1 MSFDNQG
8 FLTTNDDVI
17 PANLGLED
25 QRFAFEWV
33 QENIELFGGN
43 KSRVTIAGQSAG
55 SASVGLHLMGPW
67 KDGKGKLLVSF
78 QIHIQFLLS
87 CYIFGCSVDYN
98 LGTNSK
104 FNNDEP

>member
-1 MSFDNQG
+1 MTSDNQG

-67 KDGKGKLLVSF
+67 KDGKGKLLSK
-78 QIHIQFLLS
+78 FLLS
-87 CYIFGCSVDYN
+87 CLSTDVPSIIIWVLIQN
-98 LGTNSK
+98 
-104 FNNDEP
+104 